1 VPERIAL
8 LSADGPVS
16 FKELDLRS
24 SKLAAGLYAQGIRQ
38 GDHIGI
44 YLMNGPEFLE
54 SYFAII
60 KIGAVPFNINYR
72 YGYEELLYLFDNASA
87 KGVIYD
93 VQFSEYINNL
103 IDKIP
108 TLEVCISVGNKMGLS
123 YKEFRYHDLLKYD
136 NDFEDYFRSENDY
149 ILQYTGGT
157 TGLPK
162 GVMWP
167 HKNFFFACLGGGGIY
182 AGLPPISMPD
192 EQGKIASDASPMK
205 ILPCA
210 PLMHGAAMWTAL
222 SGILGGMTIV
232 LDPMKNGFNA
242 NKTWDKVEHEGVNIM
257 QIVGDAMAIPLL
269 NSLKSKTKKWDLSN
283 LVHLGSGGAV
293 FSRHIKAEF
302 KKILPK
308 CTIADGMGTSETGI
322 SGMGSMSLQ
331 EGIMQLP
338 LTENQQVIIDDRI
351 AGINEIGYLAKSG
364 YTPIGYYG
372 DELKSKELFKY
383 IDGKTWVLTGDS
395 AKRNSK
401 NTLVLYGR
409 GSTCINTGGEKVYPE
424 EVEEILRSHPSIS
437 DAAVVGV
444 SDAKWGELVC
454 AVISLTEGFES
465 PSLSEVKTFCAIK
478 LAGYK
483 CPRKL
488 RVVSVLKRSPAGK
501 QDYKWVRSVL
511 GEGNKK

>member
-1 VPERIAL
+1 
-8 LSADGPVS
+8 
-16 FKELDLRS
+16 
-24 SKLAAGLYAQGIRQ
+24 
-38 GDHIGI
+38 
-44 YLMNGPEFLE
+44 
-54 SYFAII
+54 
-60 KIGAVPFNINYR
+60 
-72 YGYEELLYLFDNASA
+72 
-87 KGVIYD
+87 
-93 VQFSEYINNL
+93 
-103 IDKIP
+103 
-108 TLEVCISVGNKMGLS
+108 
-123 YKEFRYHDLLKYD
+123 
-136 NDFEDYFRSENDY
+136 
-149 ILQYTGGT
+149 
-157 TGLPK
+157 
-162 GVMWP
+162 
-167 HKNFFFACLGGGGIY
+167 
-182 AGLPPISMPD
+182 
-192 EQGKIASDASPMK
+192 
-205 ILPCA
+205 
-210 PLMHGAAMWTAL
+210 
-222 SGILGGMTIV
+222 
-232 LDPMKNGFNA
+232 
-242 NKTWDKVEHEGVNIM
+242 
-257 QIVGDAMAIPLL
+257 
-269 NSLKSKTKKWDLSN
+269 
-283 LVHLGSGGAV
+283 
-293 FSRHIKAEF
+293 
-302 KKILPK
+302 
-308 CTIADGMGTSETGI
+308 MGTSETGI

-465 PSLSEVKTFCAIK
+465 PSLSEIKTFCAIK